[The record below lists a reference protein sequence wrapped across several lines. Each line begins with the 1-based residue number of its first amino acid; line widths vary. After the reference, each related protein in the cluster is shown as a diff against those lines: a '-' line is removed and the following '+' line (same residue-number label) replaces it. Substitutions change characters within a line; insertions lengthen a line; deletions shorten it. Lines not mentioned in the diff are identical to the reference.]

1 MPAFAGTAHRAGPGL
16 SASAHAR
23 QMEAVAVA
31 KPRIMRGVRGG
42 IVPVVAA
49 LAKATSASSPSCSA
63 TGKFLAK
70 LSGKS
75 KNLLH
80 R

>member
-1 MPAFAGTAHRAGPGL
+1 
-16 SASAHAR
+16 
-23 QMEAVAVA
+23 MEAVAVA

-42 IVPVVAA
+42 IMPVVAA